1 VSGGRQG
8 ATGGQEPERGGGQ
21 TPEQDGGQEPQE
33 DGGQEPEEG
42 GGQEPEQGGGQ
53 EPEQGGGQEP
63 EQGGGQESD
72 EAVSLEDLM
81 AGFRGTSGGATARF
95 AAAQAAIIRDLVGQ
109 IIELIG
115 ADAEDDDA
123 TEPGETAP
131 SGPGHPSGGLPT
143 DGTVDADDLD
153 AMVGFAEDAELP
165 DDPVLA
171 RLLPDAYRDDPE
183 ASGEFRRYT
192 EQGLRSGK
200 AAAARTVLATLPPG
214 GGRIRLSE
222 PEGQAWLR
230 ALNDVRLALGTRLGV
245 TDDFDDQV
253 ADMGAEDPRA
263 AYVGVYQ
270 WLAFLQESLVQA
282 LSR

>member
-1 VSGGRQG
+1 M
-8 ATGGQEPERGGGQ
+8 TGGGYGAAGGQ
-21 TPEQDGGQEPQE
+21 RPEQDG
-33 DGGQEPEEG
+33 
-42 GGQEPEQGGGQ
+42 EQKQ
-53 EPEQGGGQEP
+53 
-63 EQGGGQESD
+63 D
-72 EAVSLEDLM
+72 EAVSLEELM

-109 IIELIG
+109 VIELIG
-115 ADAEDDDA
+115 TEAEDDGA
-123 TEPGETAP
+123 TRPDDTTTDELGQR
-131 SGPGHPSGGLPT
+131 SGGLPT
-143 DGTVDADDLD
+143 DGTVDADDLA
-153 AMVGFAEDAELP
+153 AMVGFAEDDAELP

-171 RLLPDAYRDDPE
+171 RLLPDAYRDNPE

-222 PEGQAWLR
+222 PEAQAWLR
-230 ALNDVRLALGTRLGV
+230 ALNDVRLALGVRLGV
-245 TDDFDDQV
+245 TDDFDEQV
-253 ADMGAEDPRA
+253 AEMGPEDPRS

-270 WLAFLQESLVQA
+270 WLAFLQETLVQA

>member
-1 VSGGRQG
+1 VTGDEQG
-8 ATGGQEPERGGGQ
+8 AAGGER
-21 TPEQDGGQEPQE
+21 PEQDGRPEP
-33 DGGQEPEEG
+33 
-42 GGQEPEQGGGQ
+42 
-53 EPEQGGGQEP
+53 
-63 EQGGGQESD
+63 D

-81 AGFRGTSGGATARF
+81 AGFRGTSSGATARF

-109 IIELIG
+109 VIELIG
-115 ADAEDDDA
+115 ADEEDDGSALPNDTA
-123 TEPGETAP
+123 APEPGQRT
-131 SGPGHPSGGLPT
+131 GGLPT
-143 DGTVDADDLD
+143 DGTVNAGDLA
-153 AMVGFAEDAELP
+153 AMVGFAEDDAELP

-192 EQGLRSGK
+192 EHGLRSGK
-200 AAAARTVLATLPPG
+200 AAAARTVLATLPPE

-222 PEGQAWLR
+222 PEAQAWLR
-230 ALNDVRLALGTRLGV
+230 AINDVRLALGTRLGV

-253 ADMGAEDPRA
+253 SDMAPEDPRA

-270 WLAFLQESLVQA
+270 WLAFLQETLVQA

>member
-1 VSGGRQG
+1 VGHDQPRFVTGREQG
-8 ATGGQEPERGGGQ
+8 ASRAHGAEGAQGLGAGQEP
-21 TPEQDGGQEPQE
+21 DE
-33 DGGQEPEEG
+33 DVILEE
-42 GGQEPEQGGGQ
+42 
-53 EPEQGGGQEP
+53 
-63 EQGGGQESD
+63 
-72 EAVSLEDLM
+72 LM

-109 IIELIG
+109 VVELIG
-115 ADAEDDDA
+115 ADVEDDSAIGLDQRTPGEPGQPGQPSALGQPSAPGQGGGWPADRPISAEDL
-123 TEPGETAP
+123 E
-131 SGPGHPSGGLPT
+131 
-143 DGTVDADDLD
+143 
-153 AMVGFAEDAELP
+153 AMVGFTENPELP

-222 PEGQAWLR
+222 PEAQAWLR
-230 ALNDVRLALGTRLGV
+230 ALNDVRLALGVRLGV
-245 TDDFDDQV
+245 TDDFDEQV
-253 ADMGAEDPRA
+253 ADMGPDDPRS

-270 WLAFLQESLVQA
+270 WLAFLQETLVQA
-282 LSR
+282 LS

>member
-1 VSGGRQG
+1 VTSGE
-8 ATGGQEPERGGGQ
+8 QEA
-21 TPEQDGGQEPQE
+21 DGGQEP
-33 DGGQEPEEG
+33 
-42 GGQEPEQGGGQ
+42 
-53 EPEQGGGQEP
+53 
-63 EQGGGQESD
+63 D

-81 AGFRGTSGGATARF
+81 AGFRGTSSGATARF

-109 IIELIG
+109 VIELIG
-115 ADAEDDDA
+115 ADEEDDGTTLPA
-123 TEPGETAP
+123 GAAAP
-131 SGPGHPSGGLPT
+131 APAPKPAQPAGGLPT
-143 DGTVDADDLD
+143 EGTVDADDLA
-153 AMVGFAEDAELP
+153 AMVELTDNAELP

-200 AAAARTVLATLPPG
+200 AAAARTVLATLPAS
-214 GGRIRLSE
+214 GGRIRLTE
-222 PEGQAWLR
+222 PEAQAWLR
-230 ALNDVRLALGTRLGV
+230 SLNDVRLALGTRLGV

-253 ADMGAEDPRA
+253 ADMAAEDPRA

-270 WLAFLQESLVQA
+270 WLAFLQETLVQA

>member
-1 VSGGRQG
+1 
-8 ATGGQEPERGGGQ
+8 
-21 TPEQDGGQEPQE
+21 
-33 DGGQEPEEG
+33 
-42 GGQEPEQGGGQ
+42 
-53 EPEQGGGQEP
+53 
-63 EQGGGQESD
+63 
-72 EAVSLEDLM
+72 VSLEDLM

-109 IIELIG
+109 VIELIG
-115 ADAEDDDA
+115 ADAEGDLGTGPDDGGA
-123 TEPGETAP
+123 REA
-131 SGPGHPSGGLPT
+131 GPRPGGLPT
-143 DGTVDADDLD
+143 DGTVDAGDLA
-153 AMVGFAEDAELP
+153 AMVGFAENAELP

-192 EQGLRSGK
+192 EHGLRSGK

-222 PEGQAWLR
+222 PEAQAWLR
-230 ALNDVRLALGTRLGV
+230 ALNDVRLALGTTLGV
-245 TDDFDDQV
+245 TDGFDEQV
-253 ADMGAEDPRA
+253 AEMGPEDPRA

-270 WLAFLQESLVQA
+270 WLAYLQETLVHA

>member
-1 VSGGRQG
+1 M
-8 ATGGQEPERGGGQ
+8 TG
-21 TPEQDGGQEPQE
+21 QDT
-33 DGGQEPEEG
+33 G
-42 GGQEPEQGGGQ
+42 GGQEP
-53 EPEQGGGQEP
+53 
-63 EQGGGQESD
+63 D
-72 EAVSLEDLM
+72 EGVSLEDLM

-109 IIELIG
+109 VVELIG
-115 ADAEDDDA
+115 TDEEDEGAAGLDDRA
-123 TEPGETAP
+123 PGEPGYR
-131 SGPGHPSGGLPT
+131 GGGLPT
-143 DGTVDADDLD
+143 DGSVDADDLA
-153 AMVGFAEDAELP
+153 AMAQFTDDAELS

-200 AAAARTVLATLPPG
+200 VAAARTVLATLPPG

-222 PEGQAWLR
+222 TEAQAWLR
-230 ALNDVRLALGTRLGV
+230 ALNDVRLALGVRLGV

-253 ADMGAEDPRA
+253 ADMGPEDPRS

-270 WLAFLQESLVQA
+270 WLAFLQETLVQA
-282 LSR
+282 LS